1 MEILN
6 AHIKGFGKL
15 QNTDIQLTNGLNII
29 YGKNEAGKSTAHSFI
44 KSILFGINNKKTRSI
59 LSPLEKYTPWDN
71 TKVYEGS
78 IDFSYNK
85 KTYTIYRTFGNKH
98 TIFEIVDNQN
108 NKKIS
113 EPELFLNKVMSNLT
127 ETSFDNTISI
137 SQLKSVTDI
146 GMVQELKKYIAN
158 INTSGDISIDTIA
171 AIEYLKNKR
180 KIFEDKQIKDATVN
194 YTKLLG
200 TIRNAEREITAD
212 EYKNLIP
219 DLMTK
224 KKSDDAKIKKNTQ
237 EIEELNR
244 LIDDNIDV
252 LKVNGFETRP
262 EIDTLKIETEK
273 IYNEYLELQSTVKR
287 ATKFA
292 GNILMIISGLGL
304 GILNTIFLTVAYPQ
318 AGNLL
323 NLTEVINT
331 FSDFKE
337 LFKLL
342 PFPPAILIV
351 LLYVITFIL
360 FISGSLS
367 FIRNA
372 QSSRNM
378 GDMLTVLT
386 EIFNHQINTTLVN
399 SNSMIDF
406 QNHISDMYDLMDS
419 IDKHTTKIKELKLE
433 NDKLLDIQEQY
444 NKEIDDQK
452 RIQHEVEQKV
462 DKINKLKSD
471 AEKLKKYI
479 SYNDDIQREIDS
491 INLSIEM
498 LSELSQK
505 VQVMFGT
512 YINERAS
519 KYLAG
524 ISNNKY
530 NSINVD
536 NNLNVTV
543 NTQDRTVPV
552 EQLSAGT
559 IDQIYLSLRLAI
571 AQIINGDNE
580 NLPLLFDDC
589 FALYD
594 NDRLRNVLLWLYNN
608 YKGQII
614 IFTCHTRENE
624 VLQNENITYNKIDI

>member
-15 QNTDIQLTNGLNII
+15 QNTDIKLSNGLNII

-44 KSILFGINNKKTRSI
+44 KAIFFGIKNKKTRTV

-78 IDFSYNK
+78 IDFSYKNK
-85 KTYTIYRTFGNKH
+85 IYTIYRSFNEKH
-98 TIFEIVDNQN
+98 AMFEIIDNQN
-108 NKKIS
+108 DKKIND
-113 EPELFLNKVMSNLT
+113 PELFLNKILSNLT

-180 KIFEDKQIKDATVN
+180 RNFEEKQIKDATVN

-200 TIRNAEREITAD
+200 TIRNAEREITSD
-212 EYKNLIP
+212 EYKNKIP
-219 DLMTK
+219 DLMSK
-224 KKSDDAKIKKNTQ
+224 KKADDLKIKKNTQ
-237 EIEELNR
+237 EIEELNS

-273 IYNEYLELQSTVKR
+273 IYNEYIDLQNTVKR

-292 GNILMIISGLGL
+292 GNILMIVSGLGL
-304 GILNTIFLTVAYPQ
+304 GVLNTIFLTVAYPNVGS
-318 AGNLL
+318 ALR
-323 NLTEVINT
+323 LTEVINT
-331 FSDFKE
+331 FSDFQSI
-337 LFKLL
+337 FSVL
-342 PFPPAILIV
+342 PFPPILLII
-351 LLYVITFIL
+351 LLYTITLIL
-360 FISGSLS
+360 FISGALA

-378 GDMLTVLT
+378 GDMLTVLS

-399 SNSMIDF
+399 SNSMVEF

-419 IDKHTTKIKELKLE
+419 IDKHTSKIKNLKLE
-433 NDKLLDIQEQY
+433 NDKLLDTQEQY

-479 SYNDDIQREIDS
+479 TFNDDIQREIES

-512 YINERAS
+512 YINESAS

-524 ISNNKY
+524 ISNNIY

-543 NTQDRTVPV
+543 NTEKRTVPV

-594 NDRLRNVLLWLYNN
+594 NDRLRNVLLWLNNN

-624 VLQNENITYNKIDI
+624 VLQKENINYNKIDI